1 MTRLKNDA
9 RRAEEKTR
17 GTMILLTR
25 LDGKTIAVNEA
36 QILFAESTPDTVLT
50 LAPGQRLIV
59 RESLAEVM
67 SKVGSPGSGEA
78 RG

>member
-9 RRAEEKTR
+9 PRAEEKTR

-25 LDGKTIAVNEA
+25 LDGKPIAVNEA
-36 QILFAESTPDTVLT
+36 QIVFAESTPDTVVT

-59 RESLAEVM
+59 RESLSEVM
-67 SKVGSPGSGEA
+67 AKLGSPGAEGA
-78 RG
+78 HG